1 MNILVCD
8 DNPMRHEMFVP
19 LTWLGHTVV
28 WVSIVSVAQSL
39 IAERFWD
46 MISLDH
52 DFRGLLDDS
61 EQPEEIT
68 GRALARQIASLDK
81 NKRPALVAIH
91 TMNKRGGDVM
101 EQMLRDAGLNV
112 CRQSLSN
119 VFV

>member
-1 MNILVCD
+1 
-8 DNPMRHEMFVP
+8 MRHEMFVP

-28 WVSIVSVAQSL
+28 WASTVPIAQEFIAGGLWHMVA
-39 IAERFWD
+39 
-46 MISLDH
+46 LDH
-52 DFRGLLDDS
+52 DFRGLLDDF

-81 NKRPALVAIH
+81 NKMPGLVAIH

-119 VFV
+119 VFI